1 LQVQRIWRR
10 RRFKNHKKI
19 KTHSAFFRSVSFC
32 FPVRRVSRRCVFSFG
47 TSSMLAQPIAATIAA
62 MMQVEVKEPPLEVRS
77 AAVTIGAMNSV
88 IAVPSVPQPY
98 RISA

>member
-1 LQVQRIWRR
+1 
-10 RRFKNHKKI
+10 
-19 KTHSAFFRSVSFC
+19 
-32 FPVRRVSRRCVFSFG
+32 
-47 TSSMLAQPIAATIAA
+47 MLAQPIAATIAA

>member
-1 LQVQRIWRR
+1 MPLKRMQICNVNCSLRWIG
-10 RRFKNHKKI
+10 
-19 KTHSAFFRSVSFC
+19 
-32 FPVRRVSRRCVFSFG
+32 FSFG

-62 MMQVEVKEPPLEVRS
+62 MMQVEVKEPLLEVRS

-98 RISA
+98 RRSA